1 MLRLGMGSSSF
12 SSPLSGEVRDR
23 LATGETATHFV
34 VEGRHAVTAALGSDF
49 GIEAVVVVK
58 RGEGTGSESIAD
70 AARAKGVP
78 VFAIEPVEAES
89 LLGFAFHRGV
99 LAVARKPEREF
110 ASSVAATD
118 PKPRRV
124 VFLENLADPGN
135 VGTVIRNAAAF
146 GFEAVLVTEGGASPF
161 NAKAVRASAT
171 AIFSLPVFAVSGLA
185 EAKNALPETTW
196 IGTALAP
203 DSESLR
209 GFSTVEISSLAI
221 VLGSEADGLSAET
234 LAGCDRLVRIPI
246 SDRVES
252 LNVASASAILL
263 HAWGAV
269 S

>member
-1 MLRLGMGSSSF
+1 MLRLGMSSFSF

-23 LATGETATHFV
+23 LVAGETATHFV
-34 VEGRHAVTAALGSDF
+34 VEGRHAVTAALESDF
-49 GIEAVVVVK
+49 VIEAVVVVK
-58 RGEGTGSESIAD
+58 RGQGTGSESIAN
-70 AARAKGVP
+70 AARAKEVP
-78 VFAIEPVEAES
+78 VFAIEPAEAES

-99 LAVARKPEREF
+99 LAIARKPEREF
-110 ASSVAATD
+110 ASWVAASD
-118 PKPRRV
+118 AKPRRV

-185 EAKNALPETTW
+185 ETKKALPETVW

-203 DSESLR
+203 SSESLCDL
-209 GFSTVEISSLAI
+209 SMEENPSLGI
-221 VLGSEADGLSAET
+221 VLGSEADGLSMET

-252 LNVASASAILL
+252 LNVASASAILF
-263 HAWGAV
+263 HAWGAA